1 MEAKARDHERKAV
14 ASSGSESL
22 KHAITSAELY
32 MQAAQKAK
40 AKDDRARLSRKC
52 NELLTL
58 AERLKLVAAN
68 PDPPGPRSTRELTT
82 AEKSIILRAS
92 RIHGKLFPPWDL
104 PPGPDTFAKKD
115 DEELYV
121 DPSAYTFSPTQQE
134 LFAGWKRPSEL
145 MAVADGQL
153 DTEKLSDDMMRASTD
168 CDLVQDMV
176 TDCSVVASLSAAMSH
191 LCPQKD
197 SLLRSLMYPFDHD
210 MFRPKLSKSGKYVF
224 RMHFNGCFRQVVID
238 DRLPSSSSAS
248 RTLFVVDRRN
258 DRLIWP
264 ALMEKAYLKVRGGYD
279 FPGSNSGTD
288 LYVLTGWIPEQR
300 FLHHDEFDIDQTWAT
315 MKKAYEKGN
324 VVATL
329 GTPALSAEEET
340 ALGLVSEHDYAVMD
354 LKEESGDRFL
364 LVKNPW
370 RNSVVWKGVASSAS
384 VKTTE
389 KIRGMFWISFEDVVQ
404 NFDSLYLNWNP
415 ALFTHRQDHHFT
427 WELPAKT
434 VASSLSHNP
443 QYTVRSQT
451 SDPIWILLCRHWQ
464 DAELDMLRDGS
475 RHHNHTHTDRS
486 NAARA
491 ATGTSPASVSHF
503 LGFMGLQGF
512 TTSPPGT
519 CVLLP
524 DRSPLYHTPLLDS
537 PHTLLRLD
545 HPSPNTPYTIV
556 LAQSDLPLPK
566 YSFTLAFFSL
576 SPLTVTPSPSPHP
589 HTQSLS
595 GSWTRRTAGG
605 NTASPAYRTN
615 PSWSITVPSPTSLSL
630 LLTTDDHD
638 LPIHICVV
646 YRPTSSSP
654 PSAISQPSRRD
665 LLMSSGEYRRGAAH
679 VQSPTSA
686 PVQPGSYIA
695 TASTFTPG
703 QLANFVLRV
712 GSDAPLAITPLAT
725 PEAGRLRREIPPLVL
740 TDNHGENNTTI
751 IHRALVQVS
760 RLTRLSLL
768 ARCATTPTTNQP
780 ASSGSPCAIRVSL
793 ELGRSA
799 GPHRTVLAVAPCAEG
814 EFTDAVMGLRTEEVD
829 VAPETARERGGLWVV
844 VESVGGGG
852 GGGGGETG
860 GGGHAVVVE
869 VLSDN
874 GVSVG
879 GWEAGGGY

>member
-1 MEAKARDHERKAV
+1 
-14 ASSGSESL
+14 
-22 KHAITSAELY
+22 

-40 AKDDRARLSRKC
+40 TKEDRARLGRKC
-52 NELLTL
+52 KELLTL

-82 AEKSIILRAS
+82 AEKTIILRAS
-92 RIHGKLFPPWDL
+92 RIHGKLFPPWDH
-104 PPGPDTFAKKD
+104 PPEPDAFTKKD
-115 DEELYV
+115 NEELYV
-121 DPSAYTFSPTQQE
+121 DLSPYTFSPAQQE
-134 LFAGWKRPSEL
+134 LFAGWKRPLEL
-145 MAVADGQL
+145 FPDPNGQL
-153 DTEKLSDDMMRASTD
+153 DTEKLSDDMMRASSD

-191 LCPQKD
+191 LCPKKD
-197 SLLRSLMYPFDHD
+197 SLLGSLMYPFDHD
-210 MFRPKLSKSGKYVF
+210 TFRPKLSNSGKYVF

-238 DRLPSSSSAS
+238 DRLPSSLSIS

-258 DRLIWP
+258 ARLIWP
-264 ALMEKAYLKVRGGYD
+264 ALMEKAYLKIRGGYD

-300 FLHHDEFDIDQTWAT
+300 FLHHDEFDIDQTWTT
-315 MKKAYEKGN
+315 MRRAYEKGN

-354 LKEESGDRFL
+354 LKEELGDRLL

-370 RNSVVWKGVASSAS
+370 RNSVVWKGVGSSAS
-384 VKTTE
+384 VKATD
-389 KIRGMFWISFEDVVQ
+389 KITGMFWISFEDVVQ

-427 WELPAKT
+427 WEIPAKV
-434 VASSLSHNP
+434 VASALSHNP

-451 SDPIWILLCRHWQ
+451 SDPVWILLCRHWQ

-475 RHHNHTHTDRS
+475 RHHRTHPGQS
-486 NAARA
+486 NMPSATAAA
-491 ATGTSPASVSHF
+491 STATVSQSV
-503 LGFMGLQGF
+503 GFMGLQAF

-519 CVLLP
+519 RVLLP
-524 DRSPLYHTPLLDS
+524 DRSPVYHTPLVDS
-537 PHTLLRLD
+537 PHTLLRLGR
-545 HPSPNTPYTIV
+545 PSTNTSYTIV

-566 YSFTLAFFSL
+566 YSFTLSFISL
-576 SPLTVTPSPSPHP
+576 SPLTVAPSDSCHA

-595 GSWTRRTAGG
+595 GCWSRRTAGG
-605 NTASPAYRTN
+605 NTASPDYRIN

-646 YRPTSSSP
+646 YRSTSSSP
-654 PSAISQPSRRD
+654 PSISQPSRRD

-703 QLANFVLRV
+703 QLANFVLRI
-712 GSDAPLAITPLAT
+712 GSDVPLTITSLAT
-725 PEAGRLRREIPPLVL
+725 PEAGRLRRETPPLIL
-740 TDNHGENNTTI
+740 NDSRSGGNTN
-751 IHRALVQVS
+751 IHRTLIQVS

-768 ARCATTPTTNQP
+768 ARCTVSPS
-780 ASSGSPCAIRVSL
+780 SSGPCAIRVSL
-793 ELGRSA
+793 ELGRGR
-799 GPHRTVLAVAPCAEG
+799 GPHRTVLAVAPRAEG
-814 EFTDAVMGLRTEEVD
+814 EFADAALGLRTEEVD
-829 VAPETARERGGLWVV
+829 VEPETVRERGGLWVV
-844 VESVGGGG
+844 VESMGGGG
-852 GGGGGETG
+852 GGGRGRAGG

-879 GWEAGGGY
+879 AWEVAGEY